1 MITDGLIEAPG
12 IIILFACWIRCLQYF
27 RRSHSKKTEAFWLA
41 AVLVFFAVIRR
52 ELNYLPDLFIPA
64 DFLLLSQPYD
74 W

>member
-1 MITDGLIEAPG
+1 MVECSTRP
-12 IIILFACWIRCLQYF
+12 
-27 RRSHSKKTEAFWLA
+27 EAFWLA